1 MMVSSGI
8 SVALSLAVAN
18 VPVLAA
24 HVKRASMVRGS
35 AASSNDVV
43 PPSLGLVGKRA
54 RQQRDR
60 RGTDQKLDRAMDR
73 HFAHIPVAARE
84 NKLVD
89 GQTLRERLRSD
100 LSSKGGSESRLG
112 KTHWAELGLLYGA
125 GTNSIDSLEPLGG
138 EVRDGLVIAL
148 TYLLHENPSK
158 RRPDKF
164 CEYVST
170 LDTPLKKNELVGLV
184 KASMAAN
191 LIASDSWDMKVLA
204 IMACFP
210 RFR

>member
-24 HVKRASMVRGS
+24 HVKRARMVRGS

-43 PPSLGLVGKRA
+43 PPSLGPVWKRA

-89 GQTLRERLRSD
+89 GQTLRERLRND
-100 LSSKGGSESRLG
+100 LTLKGRHESRVG
-112 KTHWAELGLLYGA
+112 KKCWIELGLLYSA

-138 EVRDGLVIAL
+138 EVREGLVTAL

-158 RRPDKF
+158 RRPDRF

-170 LDTPLKKNELVGLV
+170 LDTPLQKNELVGLV

-191 LIASDSWDMKVLA
+191 LTASDSWDMKVLA
-204 IMACFP
+204 IMT
-210 RFR
+210 